1 MIYYDVGVLRLKLGE
16 DDVPSEETTSEVDAL
31 LLPPSRITSPDSRPQ
46 HMWASLRPS
55 RLTGSASKFF
65 PSNFSQDLSDDAPRP
80 PQRKLLQ
87 KVDPVL
93 ISLVFPTGN
102 V

>member
-1 MIYYDVGVLRLKLGE
+1 MSPKLFKDE
-16 DDVPSEETTSEVDAL
+16 VPSAETTSEVDAL

-80 PQRKLLQ
+80 PQIKLLQ
-87 KVDPVL
+87 KVAPILYSV
-93 ISLVFPTGN
+93 VFPNGN